1 MAERRGARFS
11 ENAGVMSMAID
22 IETLFTNINGT
33 APNPKSLA
41 KIKEA
46 GLQLRLEDH
55 DAFWLILIAFE
66 GQQSEVAKAMS
77 ATTDLA
83 FMATKAA
90 VETNEGAAAIRKIME
105 EGAPSLAKTIQEVA
119 LNVSD
124 ELTGAIGDAAGK
136 GATAIVTGMQ
146 NAAADARSVVS
157 IDVIKAGRQATAE
170 IKTAAAAAISALGE
184 ARNELQN
191 EAKLVGTRT
200 LLNWTDAVDIA
211 VEKQMLR
218 KSETEIILQRQRTF
232 QTIIITLLVTLA
244 GFIGTGMI
252 ANRMGYRTGYA
263 EGEQANFDASAR
275 AAWGN
280 SKEGQIAYLLAQ
292 AENIENLATCA
303 RPGWKVEQRGTQ
315 RVCIPR
321 EAEKTL
327 YGWGIP

>member
-1 MAERRGARFS
+1 MAKGHGSRLS
-11 ENAGVMSMAID
+11 ENARVTSMSINIKD
-22 IETLFTNINGT
+22 LYKDINGS
-33 APNPKSLA
+33 APDRKSVE
-41 KIKEA
+41 KIKQA
-46 GLQLRLEDH
+46 ALQLKLEDH
-55 DAFWLILIAFE
+55 DAFWLVLIVFE
-66 GQQSEVAKAMS
+66 GQQAEVAKAMTV
-77 ATTDLA
+77 AANLA
-83 FMATKAA
+83 DVVSKAA
-90 VETNEGAAAIRKIME
+90 VETTEGAAAIRKTLI
-105 EGAPSLAKTIQEVA
+105 EGAPWLAKSVQDAA
-119 LNVSD
+119 LNVSN

-136 GATAIVTGMQ
+136 GATAIVTATES
-146 NAAADARSVVS
+146 AAADAGYGVACGLE
-157 IDVIKAGRQATAE
+157 KAGRQAAE
-170 IKTAAAAAISALGE
+170 QVRGAASAAIYALGE
-184 ARNELQN
+184 ARDELRN

-211 VEKQMLR
+211 IEKQMVR
-218 KSETEIILQRQRTF
+218 KSETEMVLQRQRTF
-232 QTIIITLLVTLA
+232 QTIIISLLVTLA

-315 RVCIPR
+315 RVCLPR